1 MAEHAPGGAG
11 SGAASG
17 APVATGRAVVVTV
30 STSAAAGTAADRSGP
45 LLVDGLRG
53 LGLDTPDAR
62 VVPDGD
68 AVADALRSALADG
81 ADVVL
86 LTGGTGLSPDDTT
99 PEQVRPLL
107 EREVPGI
114 AEALRADGRARGVAT
129 AALSRSVAGVAGRSL
144 VVALPGSTGACRD
157 ALEVLGPLL
166 PHAVALLG
174 GTPGERLH
182 PGGRGDA

>member
-1 MAEHAPGGAG
+1 MAEPPGARR
-11 SGAASG
+11 
-17 APVATGRAVVVTV
+17 GRVVTV

-45 LLVDGLRG
+45 LLVAGLRE
-53 LGLDTPDAR
+53 LGLEVPVAA

-68 AVADALRSALADG
+68 AVGTALREALAAG

-107 EREVPGI
+107 DREVPGV
-114 AEALRADGRARGVAT
+114 AEALRADGRARGVVT
-129 AALSRSVAGVAGRSL
+129 ASLSRSVAGVAGRSL

-166 PHAVALLG
+166 PHALDMLAGV
-174 GTPGERLH
+174 PGPEAH
-182 PGGRGDA
+182 AHGRGEP

>member
-1 MAEHAPGGAG
+1 MPEPR
-11 SGAASG
+11 
-17 APVATGRAVVVTV
+17 GRGVVVTV
-30 STSAAAGTAADRSGP
+30 STSAAAGQAADRSGP
-45 LLVDGLRG
+45 VLVAGLRA
-53 LGLDTPDAR
+53 LGVDVADPV
-62 VVPDGD
+62 VVPDGE
-68 AVADALRSALADG
+68 AVGRALRTALADG

-114 AEALRADGRARGVAT
+114 AEALRADGRAKGVPT
-129 AALSRSVAGVAGRSL
+129 AALSRSVAGVAGRTL

-166 PHAVALLG
+166 PHALAVLRGA
-174 GTPGERLH
+174 PGETVH
-182 PGGRGDA
+182 PGGRGPA